1 MKRTTQT
8 LATLALAAALATPA
22 LAAESHADHDPATPQ
37 GMARHLQMMQG
48 ASAAAAAAA
57 AAHPTEGLV
66 RKIDRAA
73 GKITLRHGAM
83 AGMPAMTMVYR
94 VQDKAMLDGLQ
105 PGDTVLFRA
114 EKIDG
119 YDTLTALS
127 RKP

>member
-37 GMARHLQMMQG
+37 GMAQHLQRMQG
-48 ASAAAAAAA
+48 ASAAAG
-57 AAHPTEGLV
+57 AHPTEGLV

-83 AGMPAMTMVYR
+83 ADMPAMTMVYR